1 MDLAVNIGKLKLNS
15 PLVCASGTFGFGNEL
30 QGLVDFSSIGAVAAK
45 TITVKPKQGNPPPR
59 IYETDCGVI
68 NSIGLENPGLT
79 AFIEEK
85 LPTFKKLNTQN
96 IISIG
101 GSDKK
106 EYAMLVKRLDK
117 EKQVDAFELNLS
129 CPNLKSKKL
138 ISQSSKM
145 TFNLI
150 KFLRKLTKKTLIAK
164 LTPEVTDIVK
174 IAQAA
179 EEAGADAISMVN
191 TYFSLAIN
199 IETKKPCLG
208 NVTGGYSG
216 PAIKPISLYRV
227 WQVAKRVKI
236 PIIGGGGITNY
247 KDAIEF
253 LLAGSSAV
261 SLGTI
266 NLTYPNIAKDML
278 KNIKKYMQENK
289 MKNLKNIRR
298 SFHA

>member
-1 MDLAVNIGKLKLNS
+1 MNVTTKIGKLKLNT
-15 PLVCASGTFGFGNEL
+15 PLVAASGTFGFGDEL
-30 QGLVDFSSIGAVAAK
+30 KGLVDFSPIGAIVAK
-45 TITVKPKQGNPPPR
+45 TITVKPKPGNPPPR
-59 IYETDCGVI
+59 IYETNCGVI
-68 NSIGLENPGLT
+68 NAIGLENPGLES
-79 AFIEEK
+79 FIAEK

-101 GSDKK
+101 GASQN
-106 EYAMLVKRLDK
+106 EYQELIKSLDK

-129 CPNLKSKKL
+129 CPNLKNKKL
-138 ISQSSKM
+138 ISQSPKA

-150 KFLRKLTKKTLIAK
+150 ELIRKATKKTIIAK
-164 LTPEVTDIVK
+164 LTPEVTNIVDVAK
-174 IAQAA
+174 AA
-179 EEAGADAISMVN
+179 TDSGADAVSLVN

-227 WQVAKRVKI
+227 WQVAKSINI

-253 LLAGSSAV
+253 LLAGSSAI

-266 NLTYPNIAKDML
+266 NLTYPNIAKEIL
-278 KNIKKYMQENK
+278 AGIKKYMKENK
-289 MKNLKNIRR
+289 MKNLEDIRS
-298 SFHA
+298 SFHG